1 MTGGAQEAQRRPPV
15 LAEARAETRPAVE
28 RLTQKQA
35 WRARATESRMLEA
48 RPGLQGDFLRCR

>member
-28 RLTQKQA
+28 RLTQTQA
-35 WRARATESRMLEA
+35 WRATESRMLEA